1 MGQPKLIK
9 KQKARNAEYYDMQR
23 IQDNLYKQSVNNE
36 NFIHLMDIIQSDEN
50 IMLAYRNIKKNSGS
64 HTAGTDGKTIKH
76 FEKMSTEKLTQYV
89 RNRLKWYKPQSVKR
103 VEIPKPNGKTR
114 PLGIPTIADRL
125 IQQCFL
131 QVLEPICEAKFHDRS
146 YGFRPLRSAQN
157 AMAVYYRYIQLMD
170 MFYVVDIDI
179 KGFFDNISHGKL
191 LRQMWGLGI
200 HDKKVISIISAMLK
214 AEVAGIGFPDKGT
227 PQGGIISPLL
237 ANIVL
242 NELDWWISD
251 QWETFELRKQYS
263 TQIQRNGTTQQG
275 FRFRAMRGYT
285 NLKEGWLVRY
295 ADDFKIVCR
304 NYNDAKRWYHSVRLW
319 LKEQLGLEISEE
331 KSKIVNLRK
340 NYSEFLGLK
349 VKAVRKGIKPKCKEP
364 TPRFVVESHIN
375 DKALERISNTA
386 NGRIHDIID
395 AGSGESLLSAVGRYN
410 AFVMGM
416 HNYYQMA
423 THVCKD
429 VNRIDYQVFR
439 TFEKR
444 THTKLK
450 RYTEGNGN
458 RYIKDRYGKSKRL
471 KVWRGLPLIPISY
484 VQTHPPLLK
493 RVTVNQYTP
502 EGRESIHKNLQG
514 IDKNVLYYLMRNPVR
529 EQSIEFN
536 DNRLSLYCGQYG
548 KCAISGEILQIN
560 DIHCHHI
567 IYRSQGGT
575 DKYENLMLVTI
586 DVHVLLHATNEETIT
601 KTLAKLNLS
610 SKQKAKLNYYRQ
622 RAGLMSI

>member
-1 MGQPKLIK
+1 
-9 KQKARNAEYYDMQR
+9 
-23 IQDNLYKQSVNNE
+23 
-36 NFIHLMDIIQSDEN
+36 
-50 IMLAYRNIKKNSGS
+50 
-64 HTAGTDGKTIKH
+64 
-76 FEKMSTEKLTQYV
+76 
-89 RNRLKWYKPQSVKR
+89 
-103 VEIPKPNGKTR
+103 
-114 PLGIPTIADRL
+114 
-125 IQQCFL
+125 
-131 QVLEPICEAKFHDRS
+131 
-146 YGFRPLRSAQN
+146 
-157 AMAVYYRYIQLMD
+157 
-170 MFYVVDIDI
+170 
-179 KGFFDNISHGKL
+179 
-191 LRQMWGLGI
+191 MWSLGI

-251 QWETFELRKQYS
+251 QWQTFELR
-263 TQIQRNGTTQQG
+263 TQFSVQTLRNGTTQQG
-275 FRFRAMRGYT
+275 HKFRAMHNYT

-295 ADDFKIVCR
+295 ADDFKIVCK

-375 DKALERISNTA
+375 NKALERISNTA

-395 AGSGESLLSAVGRYN
+395 AGNGESLLSAVGRYN

-439 TFEKR
+439 TLEKR

-567 IYRSQGGT
+567 IHKSQGGT
-575 DKYENLMLVTI
+575 DKYENLMLVTK
-586 DVHVLLHATNEETIT
+586 DVHILLHATSKETIT
-601 KTLAKLNLS
+601 KTLSKLNLS
-610 SKQKAKLNYYRQ
+610 SKQKVKLNYYREK
-622 RAGLMSI
+622 AGLMSI

>member
-1 MGQPKLIK
+1 MKKLLSIILVLGIMMSMCTFVSAETDKVTVTLDGTEVIFPDAQPFVDVRDRTLVPIRFVSEAMGAKVDWENDTRTVVIQKDEDNIRYTIGQPMAYL
-9 KQKARNAEYYDMQR
+9 NGE
-23 IQDNLYKQSVNNE
+23 
-36 NFIHLMDIIQSDEN
+36 
-50 IMLAYRNIKKNSGS
+50 ML
-64 HTAGTDGKTIKH
+64 TFD
-76 FEKMSTEKLTQYV
+76 
-89 RNRLKWYKPQSVKR
+89 
-103 VEIPKPNGKTR
+103 
-114 PLGIPTIADRL
+114 
-125 IQQCFL
+125 
-131 QVLEPICEAKFHDRS
+131 S
-146 YGFRPLRSAQN
+146 YGILKESRTFVPLRFIAEMLSCDVDWNDSTKTVVIKSAGE
-157 AMAVYYRYIQLMD
+157 AVKFPEPQITVHYPESKDDKR
-170 MFYVVDIDI
+170 MF
-179 KGFFDNISHGKL
+179 
-191 LRQMWGLGI
+191 
-200 HDKKVISIISAMLK
+200 
-214 AEVAGIGFPDKGT
+214 
-227 PQGGIISPLL
+227 
-237 ANIVL
+237 
-242 NELDWWISD
+242 WI
-251 QWETFELRKQYS
+251 
-263 TQIQRNGTTQQG
+263 N
-275 FRFRAMRGYT
+275 YT

-295 ADDFKIVCR
+295 ADDFKIVCK

-386 NGRIHDIID
+386 NGRIHDIIE

-484 VQTHPPLLK
+484 VQTRPPLLK

-502 EGRESIHKNLQG
+502 EGREHKKK
-514 IDKNVLYYLMRNPVR
+514 I
-529 EQSIEFN
+529 
-536 DNRLSLYCGQYG
+536 
-548 KCAISGEILQIN
+548 IN
-560 DIHCHHI
+560 ALW
-567 IYRSQGGT
+567 Q
-575 DKYENLMLVTI
+575 
-586 DVHVLLHATNEETIT
+586 
-601 KTLAKLNLS
+601 
-610 SKQKAKLNYYRQ
+610 
-622 RAGLMSI
+622 